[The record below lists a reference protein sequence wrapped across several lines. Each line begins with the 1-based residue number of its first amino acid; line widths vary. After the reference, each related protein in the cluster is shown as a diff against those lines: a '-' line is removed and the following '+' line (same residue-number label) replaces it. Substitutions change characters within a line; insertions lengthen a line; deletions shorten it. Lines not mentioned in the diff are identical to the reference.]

1 MNAEKC
7 RTWKGS
13 FTVETACLLPMF
25 ILVLHLCI
33 VGCFYYHDKNV
44 ISSCAYETAVVGS
57 TKSREKDG
65 VTPETLER
73 AFQERLRGKCILF
86 SGASVRVRIGENQI
100 IVQATASRH
109 AMKVSVVHTAAVTEP
124 EDYIRHRR
132 WK

>member
-1 MNAEKC
+1 MKKC

-13 FTVETACLLPMF
+13 FTVETACLLPMI

-44 ISSCAYETAVVGS
+44 ISSCAYETAVIGS
-57 TKSREKDG
+57 TKIREKDR
-65 VTPETLER
+65 VAPETLER

-86 SGASVRVRIGENQI
+86 SGTSVRVRVGEDQI
-100 IVQATASRH
+100 TVHATASRR

-124 EDYIRHRR
+124 ENYIRHRR